1 MKVWKVQVL
10 GRSYVV
16 TGADTPQGA
25 WAQVLARK
33 TDLPRDGW
41 VFDLRG
47 EFAATL
53 SRIVDGRTVVVGH
66 IKTMRTRR

>member
-1 MKVWKVQVL
+1 V
-10 GRSYVV
+10 
-16 TGADTPQGA
+16 
-25 WAQVLARK
+25 QVLARK